1 MATVEEKPINRNE
14 AHDRDPYNNCS
25 YGTLVER
32 DYIRVKLPILDVDDF
47 NNRVIGGYEDGIA
60 EKYLPAD
67 LAIARSLVPAGTATL
82 RDFSYI
88 APDIPEYKPSNCTG
102 CMDCVTLCPDTA
114 ILGKVVSEKDF
125 EQRLSMI
132 TDPADREMF
141 RKQWSKTRKYYE
153 GPAKRTGEGGMFSI
167 IIDPSKCKG
176 CAECVTVCD
185 DDALHMI
192 AKNEQTMTDIRKSHR
207 YFKQIGPSDEKF
219 ISDNLLIDMMLKE
232 KTHVYVGG
240 AGSCAGCG
248 EGTALRMLCAA
259 TGAKYGSDWGIIAAT
274 GCNTV
279 YTSTYPYNPYLVPW
293 TNSLFENAPAMAMG
307 VRARWDQMG
316 WDKKPLWCLGGDG
329 AMFDIGFQSLSRMFA
344 SGMNIK
350 VFVLDTQVYSNTGG
364 QASTSSYTGQNT
376 KMSVHGSVISGKQER
391 RKEIAQIAMM
401 HPYTFVA
408 QTTCAHVNHFYRSV
422 LDAMEFDGPAIVCCY
437 TTCQPEHGVADNMA
451 TDQARLAVDTRAFPL
466 MMYDPRKGDTIREHL
481 SLQGNPAVNDDW
493 YVNPKTGKEVDFIDF
508 CRSEGRFAKHFDKEG
523 NPSETLLR
531 GKQDRLE
538 NWHVLQDLAG
548 LRDKAKAAAKAA
560 AKLAAKPA
568 AKPDMAK
575 PDMEKPVK
583 AAAPQKPVAVG
594 NGHPNDKTNLG
605 DIGLNAGSTL
615 KYYDGERWIAGT
627 LHSLEPAVLKLDD
640 GSEIH
645 TTITVVLEGLREG
658 VLEKQ

>member
-1 MATVEEKPINRNE
+1 MTVETKLPSLNE
-14 AHDRDPYNNCS
+14 ANERDPYNNSS
-25 YGTLVER
+25 YGTLVDAPYKPVE
-32 DYIRVKLPILDVDDF
+32 LPVLNVVDF
-47 NNRVIGGYEDGIA
+47 NDRIIRAYEEGTA
-60 EKYLPAD
+60 EKGLPAD
-67 LAIARSLVPAGTATL
+67 LSVSRSLIPAGTATL

-88 APDIPEYKPSNCTG
+88 APDLPEYIPSNCTG

-114 ILGKVVSEKDF
+114 ILGKVLSESEFNQKL
-125 EQRLSMI
+125 ETI
-132 TDPADREMF
+132 KDPADREMF
-141 RKQWSKTRKYYE
+141 KAQWSKTRKYYE
-153 GPAKRTGEGGMFSI
+153 GPQKKMGEGGMFNI

-185 DDALHMI
+185 DLALKMI
-192 AKNEQTMTDIRKSHR
+192 PKTEEVMTSVRKSHR
-207 YFKQIGPSDEKF
+207 FFKEFGPSNEKYV
-219 ISDNLLIDMMLKE
+219 SDNLLIDMMLKE

-248 EGTALRMLCAA
+248 EGTALRMMCAA
-259 TGAKYGSDWGIIAAT
+259 TGAKHGDQWGIIAAT

-307 VRARWDQMG
+307 VRSRWDQMG
-316 WDKKPLWCLGGDG
+316 WQDRPLWCLGGDG

-376 KMSVHGSVISGKQER
+376 KMSVHGKAISGKQER

-401 HPYTFVA
+401 HPRTFVA

-422 LDAMEFDGPAIVCCY
+422 LDALEFDGPAIICCY

-466 MMYDPRKGDTIREHL
+466 MIYDPRKGDTIAERL
-481 SLQGNPAVNDDW
+481 SLQGNPAVNEDW
-493 YVNPKTGKEVDFIDF
+493 WTNPKTGQQVDFLDF
-508 CRSEGRFAKHFDKEG
+508 CRSEGRFGKHFDKDG

-531 GKQDRLE
+531 AKQDRLE

-548 LRDKAKAAAKAA
+548 VRGKKAAAKPTAPTATAAAAKAA
-560 AKLAAKPA
+560 AAKPA
-568 AKPDMAK
+568 AAAAK
-575 PDMEKPVK
+575 PNGEF
-583 AAAPQKPVAVG
+583 AVG
-594 NGHPNDKTNLG
+594 MRIKYND
-605 DIGLNAGSTL
+605 GSA
-615 KYYDGERWIAGT
+615 WITGVIE
-627 LHSLEPAVLKLDD
+627 SLEPAVVKLEDSTVIRTSLDNLKEGAKAGLI
-640 GSEIH
+640 IH
-645 TTITVVLEGLREG
+645 A
-658 VLEKQ
+658 

>member
-1 MATVEEKPINRNE
+1 MSVETKLPSLNE
-14 AHDRDPYNNCS
+14 ANERDPYNNSS
-25 YGTLVER
+25 YGTLVDAPYKPVE
-32 DYIRVKLPILDVDDF
+32 LPVLNVSDF
-47 NNRVIGGYEDGIA
+47 NDRIIRAYEDGSA
-60 EKYLPAD
+60 EKKLPAD
-67 LAIARSLVPAGTATL
+67 LSVARSLIPAGTATL

-88 APDIPEYKPSNCTG
+88 APDIPEYIPSNCTG

-114 ILGKVVSEKDF
+114 ILGKVLSESEFNQKL
-125 EQRLSMI
+125 ETI
-132 TDPADREMF
+132 KDPADREMF
-141 RKQWSKTRKYYE
+141 KAQWSKTRKYYE
-153 GPAKRTGEGGMFSI
+153 GPQKKLGEGGMFNI

-185 DDALHMI
+185 DLALKMI
-192 AKNEQTMTDIRKSHR
+192 PKTEEVMTSVRKSHR
-207 YFKQIGPSDEKF
+207 FFKEFGPSNEKYV
-219 ISDNLLIDMMLKE
+219 SDNLLIDMMLKE

-248 EGTALRMLCAA
+248 EGTALRMMCAA
-259 TGAKYGSDWGIIAAT
+259 TGAKFGDQWGIIAAT

-307 VRARWDQMG
+307 VRSRWDQMG
-316 WDKKPLWCLGGDG
+316 WHDRPLWCLGGDG

-376 KMSVHGSVISGKQER
+376 KMSVHGKAISGKQER

-401 HPYTFVA
+401 HPRTFVA

-422 LDAMEFDGPAIVCCY
+422 LDALEFDGPAIVCCY

-466 MMYDPRKGDTIREHL
+466 LIYDPRKGDTIAERL
-481 SLQGNPAVNDDW
+481 SLQGNPAVNEDW
-493 YVNPKTGKEVDFIDF
+493 WTNPKTGQQVDFIDF
-508 CRSEGRFAKHFDKEG
+508 ARSEGRFGKHFDKDG
-523 NPSETLLR
+523 NPSPTLLYA
-531 GKQDRLE
+531 KQDRLE

-548 LRDKAKAAAKAA
+548 VRGKKAAAKPVAPA
-560 AKLAAKPA
+560 AAKPA
-568 AKPDMAK
+568 A
-575 PDMEKPVK
+575 EKPSAAAIAK
-583 AAAPQKPVAVG
+583 AAAANPAPAAAKPNGDFAVG
-594 NGHPNDKTNLG
+594 MRIKYND
-605 DIGLNAGSTL
+605 GSA
-615 KYYDGERWIAGT
+615 WITGVIE
-627 LHSLEPAVLKLDD
+627 SLEPAVVKLEDATIIRTSLDNLK
-640 GSEIH
+640 
-645 TTITVVLEGLREG
+645 EGAKAGLI
-658 VLEKQ
+658 VHA